1 MTRSFSTRR
10 GTTRV
15 VFGEGSVCR
24 LEREVGA
31 LVPAVRRAVV
41 LTTPGRRAEGE
52 VLSAQLGERSGGV
65 VAVAREHV
73 PVEIVADARAAV
85 ERAQADAVVVFGGG
99 SAIGLGKGLALS
111 LPVRIIA
118 VPTTYSGSE
127 MTPMYGLT
135 ETATRGDGSSSK
147 QEKRTGR
154 DERVRSALVLY
165 DPTLTMKLPRA
176 VTMASLWNAMA
187 HAVEALW
194 LPGVDRATLLTA
206 EEALRLLATS
216 ARRLATRL
224 EDVGAREDALEGAYL
239 AGAAFGDVGAGLHHK
254 LCHVLGGAFDLP
266 HAKTH
271 AALLPHVI
279 RWMSEASDARD
290 AMEAIARALG
300 SLDPV
305 RAMDRLAVETGV
317 PRSLAEAGFS
327 GSAADTA
334 LVIEAVLGQ
343 APASIRVL
351 DARSLT
357 ALLAHASAAPHSVKN
372 MSEESKLRAP
382 DVLTHQP
389 GFGST
394 HESEALEGALPRQQN
409 APWPSPY
416 GLYPELLN
424 GTPFT
429 VRNAQNSRVWMYRV
443 RASFSHT
450 PYRELASS
458 RFTSQ
463 LTSVEP
469 NRTRWRPLPIPDATS
484 RVDFLDGLVTLGG
497 DGDAT
502 GPGYLIHL
510 YAANADMT
518 DRAFSSADGDILI
531 VAQSGVLDVRTE
543 LGFLRVA
550 PGSILVIPRA
560 MKFAIGLPDGSARGW
575 MLEVFGPRLRLPER
589 GPIGSNGLADARHFL
604 APVASWEDRLCPN
617 GFELVHKLGGR
628 LFSATQ
634 EHSPFDVVAWHGV
647 HAPYSYDLMNF
658 NAMGSVTFDH
668 PDPSIHTVLTAPLDD
683 HGRAV
688 VDFVCFRGRWD
699 ALDHSFRPPFMH
711 RNAASEINGVVSV
724 SSPGGGYAPGCTFL
738 SPLLTA
744 HGISTAGY
752 ENELTQTP
760 ERHEGARRIPDASL
774 WIMFESSMPFRPT
787 AWARGAPT
795 LDEAF
800 LAEFEGMP
808 KRFDPKR
815 R

>member
-1 MTRSFSTRR
+1 MGRSFSTQR
-10 GTTRV
+10 GVTRV
-15 VFGEGSVCR
+15 VFGRGCTATLADE
-24 LEREVGA
+24 LA
-31 LVPAVRRAVV
+31 AMIPAVSRAVV
-41 LTTPGRRAEGE
+41 ITTPGRKADGDGLVAR
-52 VLSAQLGERSGGV
+52 LGELGV
-65 VAVAREHV
+65 GVLAIAREHV
-73 PVEIVADARAAV
+73 PVEVVAEARAAV
-85 ERAQADAVVVFGGG
+85 ERAKADAVVVFGGG

-111 LPVRIIA
+111 MPVRVIA

-135 ETATRGDGSSSK
+135 ETVEREGASSSK
-147 QEKRTGR
+147 QQKRTGR
-154 DERVRSALVLY
+154 DERVRSSLVLY
-165 DPTLTMKLPRA
+165 DPELTTKLPRA

-194 LPGVDRATLLTA
+194 IPRVDRATQLTA

-216 ARRLATRL
+216 ARRLATNL
-224 EDVGAREDALEGAYL
+224 EDESARDDALEGAYL

-266 HAKTH
+266 HAQTH
-271 AALLPHVI
+271 AALLPHVV
-279 RWMSEASDARD
+279 RWMSEASGARGAMD
-290 AMEAIARALG
+290 AMARALG
-300 SLDPV
+300 ASDPV
-305 RAMDRLAVETGV
+305 AALERLAVDTGV
-317 PRSLAEAGFS
+317 PRSLAAAGFS
-327 GSAADTA
+327 GSEADTS
-334 LVIEAVLGQ
+334 LVVAAVLAH
-343 APASIRVL
+343 APPSVRPL
-351 DARSLT
+351 DPLGLT
-357 ALLAHASAAPHSVKN
+357 ALLAHASAAPTAVKTMN
-372 MSEESKLRAP
+372 EQRHLRAP
-382 DVLTHQP
+382 AALTHQP

-409 APWPSPY
+409 APWPAPY

-429 VRNAQNSRVWMYRV
+429 VKNALNSRVWMYRV

-450 PYRELASS
+450 PYRELASA
-458 RFTSQ
+458 Q
-463 LTSVEP
+463 LTSELTHVEP
-469 NRTRWRPLPIPDATS
+469 NRTRWTPLPIPDATT
-484 RVDFLDGLVTLGG
+484 RVDFLDGLVMLGG

-502 GPGYLIHL
+502 GPGYRVHL
-510 YAANADMT
+510 YAANADMI

-531 VAQSGVLDVRTE
+531 VPQSGVLDVRTE

-560 MKFAIGLPDGSARGW
+560 IKFAIGLPDSSARGW

-604 APVASWEDRLCPN
+604 APVAAWEDRLCPG
-617 GFELVHKLGGR
+617 GFEIVHKLGGC

-647 HAPYSYDLMNF
+647 HAPFAYDLMNF

-668 PDPSIHTVLTAPLDD
+668 QDPSIHTVLTAPLDD

-724 SSPGGGYAPGCTFL
+724 ASQGGGYAPGCTFL

-752 ENELTQTP
+752 EHELTMSP
-760 ERHEGARRIPDASL
+760 EKHEGARRIPDASL
-774 WIMFESSMPFRPT
+774 WIMFESALPFRPS
-787 AWARGAPT
+787 AWARQAPT
-795 LDEAF
+795 LDKAF
-800 LAEFEGMP
+800 LAEFVGMP
-808 KRFDPKR
+808 KRFDPTR

>member
-1 MTRSFSTRR
+1 MGRSFSTRR
-10 GTTRV
+10 GTTRI
-15 VFGEGSVCR
+15 VFGEGSVTR
-24 LEREVGA
+24 LAAEVGA
-31 LVPAVRRAVV
+31 LVPAVHKAVV
-41 LTTPGRRAEGE
+41 ITTPGRRAEGE
-52 VLSAQLGERSGGV
+52 SLAAQLGEKNAGV
-65 VAVAREHV
+65 VAIAREHV
-73 PVEIVADARAAV
+73 PTSVVAEARAAV

-111 LPVRIIA
+111 IPVRIIA

-135 ETATRGDGSSSK
+135 ESATRSGSSSSK

-154 DERVRSALVLY
+154 DDRARSALVLY
-165 DPTLTMKLPRA
+165 DPALTMKLPRS

-206 EEALRLLATS
+206 EEGLRLLATS
-216 ARRLATRL
+216 ARRL
-224 EDVGAREDALEGAYL
+224 VGSLDDGAARADALEGAYL
-239 AGAAFGDVGAGLHHK
+239 AGTSFGDVGAGLHHK

-271 AALLPHVI
+271 ATLLPHVV

-290 AMEAIARALG
+290 AMAAIARALG
-300 SLDPV
+300 TLDPV
-305 RAMDRLAVETGV
+305 AAMEQLAVDTGV
-317 PRSLAEAGFS
+317 PRSLGEAGFS

-334 LVIEAVLGQ
+334 LVVESVLAQ
-343 APASIRVL
+343 APPSIRIL

-357 ALLAHASAAPHSVKN
+357 ALLAHASAVPTSVKN
-372 MSEESKLRAP
+372 MTQETKLRAP
-382 DVLTHQP
+382 EALAYQP

-394 HESEALEGALPRQQN
+394 HQSEALEGALPHQQN
-409 APWPSPY
+409 APWPAPY

-429 VRNAQNSRVWMYRV
+429 VQNAQNSRVWMYRV

-463 LTSVEP
+463 LTNVEP
-469 NRTRWRPLPIPDATS
+469 NRTRWTPLPIPDATS

-510 YAANADMT
+510 YAANADMI
-518 DRAFSSADGDILI
+518 DRAFSSADGDIL
-531 VAQSGVLDVRTE
+531 VVPQSGVLDVRTE

-560 MKFAIGLPDGSARGW
+560 IKFAIGLPDKSARGW

-589 GPIGSNGLADARHFL
+589 GPVGSNGLADARHFL
-604 APVASWEDRLCPN
+604 APVASWEDRLCPG
-617 GFELVHKLGGR
+617 GFQIVHKLGGR
-628 LFSATQ
+628 LFTATQ

-683 HGRAV
+683 HGRSV

-699 ALDHSFRPPFMH
+699 ALEHSFRPPFMH

-724 SSPGGGYAPGCTFL
+724 ASPGGGYAPGCTFL

-744 HGISTAGY
+744 HGISTASY
-752 ENELTQTP
+752 ENELTQAP
-760 ERHEGARRIPDASL
+760 EKHEGPRRIPDASL
-774 WIMFESSMPFRPT
+774 WIMFESAMPFRPS
-787 AWARGAPT
+787 AWARAAPT
-795 LDEAF
+795 LDASF

-808 KRFDPKR
+808 KRFDPSR